1 MTLQIDIISDV
12 VCPWCFIGKRH
23 LEKALA
29 AWRERHP
36 EAPAPEVHWHP
47 FQLNPDMPED
57 GMARAEYVAQKFGG
71 AERAREIYDR
81 VAAAGARAGIDFAF
95 DRIERQPSTVDAH
108 RLMYRAAKDGV
119 QDAMAESLFT
129 GYFLEGRDFT
139 DSDVL
144 AELAER
150 AGLPRNEAKR
160 YLAGEEHRD
169 LIQQQDLHARN
180 LGVQGV
186 PFFIF
191 NQRLAVSGAQPP
203 ELLMQAIEQAETE
216 AADAAAQ

>member
-81 VAAAGARAGIDFAF
+81 VAAAGARAGGQIG
-95 DRIERQPSTVDAH
+95 RAH
-108 RLMYRAAKDGV
+108 V
-119 QDAMAESLFT
+119 
-129 GYFLEGRDFT
+129 
-139 DSDVL
+139 
-144 AELAER
+144 
-150 AGLPRNEAKR
+150 
-160 YLAGEEHRD
+160 
-169 LIQQQDLHARN
+169 
-180 LGVQGV
+180 
-186 PFFIF
+186 
-191 NQRLAVSGAQPP
+191 
-203 ELLMQAIEQAETE
+203 
-216 AADAAAQ
+216 